1 MTDNRIFK
9 LDLERQSEI
18 IDCTLE
24 TLGAIRLSGP
34 VGLITVL
41 CAKSRLRDLFG
52 GSQLPRR
59 LRDAPTQQKGAD
71 RRQNTLFA
79 NRHRAVLGRLTAS
92 RAPFITAS
100 RD

>member
-52 GSQLPRR
+52 GSQLPRPSATHQLNKKALIAGR
-59 LRDAPTQQKGAD
+59 
-71 RRQNTLFA
+71 TLYLPIDFA
-79 NRHRAVLGRLTAS
+79 LFSVG
-92 RAPFITAS
+92 
-100 RD
+100 